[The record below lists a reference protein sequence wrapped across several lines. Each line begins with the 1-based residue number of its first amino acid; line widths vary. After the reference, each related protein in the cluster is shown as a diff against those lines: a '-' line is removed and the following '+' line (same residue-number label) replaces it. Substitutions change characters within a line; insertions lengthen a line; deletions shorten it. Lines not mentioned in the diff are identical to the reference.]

1 MFLPLSTNLFIVTLD
16 AVPFFGETPEE
27 LFAHVIND
35 EPEWPDED
43 EWPIP
48 EEAKSLIT
56 ALLMRNPLDRLGTA
70 GATEVKAHP
79 FFGDINWDDLLRQKA
94 EFIPHLEGEDDTSYF
109 DTRSDRYNHEM
120 GEDGESL
127 EETDD
132 SGSLFSSFSS
142 CSPRYHKAYS
152 RIEKELA
159 EERLLKS
166 SSASSIA
173 IEPHPSTKSLPRSA
187 DRTHL
192 KGMTQTSSSM
202 DVILQ
207 RTRSLT
213 VANPCDAS
221 KEMDSSP
228 NHNEDEKREHRLS
241 LSSSCA
247 SSVSV
252 SRDSQRKIS
261 AEDGSESGR
270 KSNTQSTTPDLS
282 QNESETDASPKIE
295 RRKRGLSL
303 RSNLP
308 RFSICIDSDF
318 LASAALAAG
327 AAMTPT
333 PTTPCTP
340 SIREIPPADEDST
353 DAPVV
358 DNLSPGSKSSPHQH
372 HHQHHRHGDHSQTHP
387 TSPTIPIPGLTSGHH
402 RPRSVT
408 KSASVAGLSL
418 IIPPPEETS
427 NMNLTVH
434 GKTGSVSAG
443 AAGVSKVPSSGPR
456 SMTSPGHSSAS
467 SRDTSPNRDITNCLT
482 SQLKP
487 PIIIRRGPRGFG
499 FTLRAIRVYFGDTD
513 VYTLHHLVMHVE
525 NNSPAFEAGLR
536 PGDLVTHINGESIQG
551 LLHPQV
557 LQLVL
562 SGGDKINI
570 RSTPLENTTIRT
582 GGRKRN
588 HKTSKLIRRQMISK
602 HRRTPPIR
610 RSDSDKR
617 RNRSSNLFRR
627 LSSKRASAE
636 IQQLMMNPV
645 SPMALTP
652 SRSFQSLAQAT
663 PGYSSQSSSPGSSVP
678 NSPALVNSPNFQPR
692 PSSLYGLKNKLVK
705 TCRHHQT
712 AIQSPRRKSCG
723 HIPLSPL
730 ARTPSPSVHL
740 IAPSVTSPTRSPS
753 PLAFPPGG
761 HSSSTTTT
769 TSGGAAGG
777 GRKKVF
783 HQLVSKSYQ

>member
-1 MFLPLSTNLFIVTLD
+1 MFALLFSAAH

-56 ALLMRNPLDRLGTA
+56 ALLMRNPLDRLGTG

-94 EFIPHLEGEDDTSYF
+94 EFIPHLEGDDDTSYF

-173 IEPHPSTKSLPRSA
+173 MEPHPNTKSLPRSSERA
-187 DRTHL
+187 H
-192 KGMTQTSSSM
+192 KEVTQTSSSM

-213 VANPCDAS
+213 VANPMDAS
-221 KEMDSSP
+221 KELDNCP
-228 NHNEDEKREHRLS
+228 NNSEESKQDQRFS
-241 LSSSCA
+241 LSSSYT

-261 AEDGSESGR
+261 VEEGSDSGR
-270 KSNTQSTTPDLS
+270 KSNTQSTTPELS

-303 RSNLP
+303 RTNLP

-318 LASAALAAG
+318 LASAAVAAG
-327 AAMTPT
+327 AAMTPAAS
-333 PTTPCTP
+333 TPCTP
-340 SIREIPPADEDST
+340 TIREIPPDDVRTVTEDGS
-353 DAPVV
+353 
-358 DNLSPGSKSSPHQH
+358 LSPGAVRQTQRTRAHSDQH
-372 HHQHHRHGDHSQTHP
+372 SHTHP
-387 TSPTIPIPGLTSGHH
+387 TSPTIPIPGLSSSH
-402 RPRSVT
+402 RSRSVI

-418 IIPPPEETS
+418 IIPPPEEVS
-427 NMNLTVH
+427 SMNLSVG
-434 GKTGSVSAG
+434 GKAGGGGSGSSGG
-443 AAGVSKVPSSGPR
+443 ASSSKVIGTGAR
-456 SMTSPGHSSAS
+456 SITSPGNSSAS
-467 SRDTSPNRDITNCLT
+467 SRDTSPNRDIANCLT

-570 RSTPLENTTIRT
+570 RSTPLENTTIKT

-610 RSDSDKR
+610 RTDSDKR
-617 RNRSSNLFRR
+617 KSRGGNLFRR

-645 SPMALTP
+645 SPIAMTP

-712 AIQSPRRKSCG
+712 SMQSPRRKSCG

-740 IAPSVTSPTRSPS
+740 AAAAVTSPTRSPS
-753 PLAFPPGG
+753 PLAFPPG
-761 HSSSTTTT
+761 HSASASSS
-769 TSGGAAGG
+769 SSAAAGTAGSGSG

>member
-1 MFLPLSTNLFIVTLD
+1 
-16 AVPFFGETPEE
+16 
-27 LFAHVIND
+27 
-35 EPEWPDED
+35 
-43 EWPIP
+43 
-48 EEAKSLIT
+48 
-56 ALLMRNPLDRLGTA
+56 MRNPLDRLGTG

-94 EFIPHLEGEDDTSYF
+94 EFIPHLEGDDDTSYF

-120 GEDGESL
+120 GEECESL

-173 IEPHPSTKSLPRSA
+173 MDPHPNTKSLPRSSE
-187 DRTHL
+187 RPHKEL
-192 KGMTQTSSSM
+192 TQTSSSM

-213 VANPCDAS
+213 VANPMDAS
-221 KEMDSSP
+221 KELDNCPDSGDNSKT
-228 NHNEDEKREHRLS
+228 DQRFS
-241 LSSSCA
+241 FSSSCA

-252 SRDSQRKIS
+252 SHGSSQRKIS
-261 AEDGSESGR
+261 VEETGSECGR

-303 RSNLP
+303 RANLP

-318 LASAALAAG
+318 LASAAVAAG
-327 AAMTPT
+327 AAMTPAT
-333 PTTPCTP
+333 STPCTP
-340 SIREIPPADEDST
+340 TIREIPPEDSALMT
-353 DAPVV
+353 THDGC
-358 DNLSPGSKSSPHQH
+358 LSPRLRNDPQQQQQRSRAQSDQQSH
-372 HHQHHRHGDHSQTHP
+372 THP
-387 TSPTIPIPGLTSGHH
+387 TSPTIPIPGLSSGH
-402 RPRSVT
+402 RTRSVT

-418 IIPPPEETS
+418 IIPPPEEVS
-427 NMNLTVH
+427 AMNLTVSSK
-434 GKTGSVSAG
+434 GSGCSTGSKTSGSG
-443 AAGVSKVPSSGPR
+443 AR
-456 SMTSPGHSSAS
+456 SITSPGVRSPGNSSTS

-570 RSTPLENTTIRT
+570 RSTPLENTTIKT

-617 RNRSSNLFRR
+617 RSRGSNLFRR

-636 IQQLMMNPV
+636 IQQLMANPI
-645 SPMALTP
+645 SPITMTP

-705 TCRHHQT
+705 TCRHHQ
-712 AIQSPRRKSCG
+712 ASINSPRRKSCG

-740 IAPSVTSPTRSPS
+740 TAAAAATAASVISPTRSPS
-753 PLAFPPGG
+753 PLAFPAG
-761 HSSSTTTT
+761 HSSSSSTTT
-769 TSGGAAGG
+769 SAAGTA

-783 HQLVSKSYQ
+783 HQLVNKSYQ